1 MISLGIAASHGRI
14 ARLHGSFRFTCGRYD
29 KLKALCKRQ
38 NRHDSTWMYNS
49 IVGIGGVVVVGV
61 VGLKCRCNR
70 IFRLIVILLAEQL
83 SSPDAR
89 EMHRT
94 KANYP
99 SPRLIILL
107 RRRT

>member
-1 MISLGIAASHGRI
+1 MVSLGIAASHGRM

-70 IFRLIVILLAEQL
+70 MFRLIVILLAEQL